1 MDDHRVDVLRRGDK
15 SGNNMV
21 IRVRLSSGREIYG
34 FATENVYG
42 GYWDLGPTW
51 NYVITGERLFLWHSG
66 RRGMGP
72 RLPDRYREA
81 QEIYGGYFEPKLL
94 KGFGMLMAVNEVV
107 SHCELIE
114 ISGGAE

>member
-1 MDDHRVDVLRRGDK
+1 MRGYTLEHGAVLDFR
-15 SGNNMV
+15 
-21 IRVRLSSGREIYG
+21 
-34 FATENVYG
+34 NV
-42 GYWDLGPTW
+42 
-51 NYVITGERLFLWHSG
+51 
-66 RRGMGP
+66 GP